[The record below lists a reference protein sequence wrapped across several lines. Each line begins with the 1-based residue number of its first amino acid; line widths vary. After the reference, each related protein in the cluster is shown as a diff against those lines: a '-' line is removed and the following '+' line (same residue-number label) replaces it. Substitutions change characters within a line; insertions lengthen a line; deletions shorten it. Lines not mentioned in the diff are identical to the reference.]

1 MPNSRGPG
9 WFLAPSMDQA
19 ARQERS
25 SLRELRLVND
35 EHSPMPVQS
44 PFANTSCPV
53 HASELGFANRSRS
66 LDCVE
71 EEAVAFRFNGFPHAV
86 MMATPADLED
96 FAFGFSLAEGVIGAA
111 ADVDAISIEA
121 SAEGISVDISLR
133 GESLRGY
140 LAGRRVR
147 QLRGHTSCGL
157 CGVEDLQD
165 IRRPAARVHPAR
177 LPEQDA
183 ISLAFDRLREWQPLS
198 CLTRGAHAAAWV
210 DADGTIQVAREDV
223 GRHNALDKLI
233 GAGLR
238 GAFSRTTGFCLVT
251 SRCSFEMVQKAIAAG
266 FPVIVSA
273 SAPTAL
279 AIRTARAAGL
289 VLCALS
295 RERAPLIFTQH
306 EQSEDMSWQP
316 DAS

>member
-1 MPNSRGPG
+1 
-9 WFLAPSMDQA
+9 
-19 ARQERS
+19 
-25 SLRELRLVND
+25 
-35 EHSPMPVQS
+35 MPVQS
-44 PFANTSCPV
+44 PFVNTSCPV
-53 HASELGFANRSRS
+53 YASELGVANKGRS

-71 EEAVAFRFNGFPHAV
+71 EEAVAFRYNGFPHGV

-96 FAFGFSLAEGVIGAA
+96 FAVGFSLAEGVIGAGS
-111 ADVDAISIEA
+111 DIDAISIEG
-121 SAEGISVDISLR
+121 SAEGIAVDISLR
-133 GESLRGY
+133 GESLRRY

-157 CGVEDLQD
+157 CGVEDLQHV
-165 IRRPAARVHPAR
+165 RHPPSRVHAAR
-177 LPEQDA
+177 LPQESA
-183 ISLAFDRLREWQPLS
+183 ISHAFDRLREWQPLS
-198 CLTRGAHAAAWV
+198 RLTRGAHAAAWV
-210 DADGTIQVAREDV
+210 DFDGAIQIVREDV

-251 SRCSFEMVQKAIAAG
+251 SRCSFEMVQKAVAAG

-279 AIRTARAAGL
+279 AIRTAKAAGL
-289 VLCALS
+289 ALCALS

-306 EQSEDMSWQP
+306 EYSEDLSWP
-316 DAS
+316 PNAS

>member
-1 MPNSRGPG
+1 
-9 WFLAPSMDQA
+9 
-19 ARQERS
+19 
-25 SLRELRLVND
+25 
-35 EHSPMPVQS
+35 MPVQS

-53 HASELGFANRSRS
+53 HASELGRANAGRS

-71 EEAVAFRFNGFPHAV
+71 EEAVAFRYNGFPHGV

-96 FAFGFSLAEGVIGAA
+96 FAFGFSLAEGVIEAA
-111 ADVDAISIEA
+111 SDVDAISVA
-121 SAEGISVDISLR
+121 AGAEGISVDISLR
-133 GESLRGY
+133 GESLRRY

-157 CGVEDLQD
+157 CGVEDLRD
-165 IRRPAARVHPAR
+165 VRRPPARVHPAR
-177 LPEQDA
+177 PPQEAA
-183 ISLAFDRLREWQPLS
+183 IARAFDALRDWQPLS

-210 DADGTIQVAREDV
+210 DAGGTIQIVREDV

-238 GAFSRTTGFCLVT
+238 GAFSHATGFCLVT

-266 FPVIVSA
+266 FGVIVAA

-279 AIRTARAAGL
+279 AIRTAKAAGL
-289 VLCALS
+289 ALCALS

-306 EQSEDMSWQP
+306 EHFEDLSWQAN
-316 DAS
+316 AS